1 MPDEPFNILVRV
13 GGDQISAASKN
24 FPDAEFVKVEVLEGN
39 AVTVDGRNVIVMF
52 RRQVIKHPRKTY
64 YLWSVE
70 STRYADNFSAK

>member
-1 MPDEPFNILVRV
+1 MPDEPLNILARV

-24 FPDAEFVKVEVLEGN
+24 FPDAEFAKVEVLEGN

-70 STRYADNFSAK
+70 SAR